1 MAYLYY
7 VPQIVVFS
15 KRHHFHYPHFVS
27 YDFYVI
33 AIKIA
38 GSSSIAHYSKLR
50 VDPLL
55 FMFNIRV

>member
-15 KRHHFHYPHFVS
+15 KRHHFHYPHFES
-27 YDFYVI
+27 HYFNVI

-38 GSSSIAHYSKLR
+38 GSSSIAYNSKLR
-50 VDPLL
+50 VDPLS